1 MFQKALSRP
10 GLTTAI
16 SLCLVLALVGC
27 GNDQVDDQV
36 DDLAADPITSTTPEG
51 GSLVRSREER
61 AESGGLLGKPSP
73 AKVLR
78 TYAFESE
85 AAARRAT
92 TELRVEAE
100 AVGWE
105 IGFVSPGESGF
116 SAARSLDGRPATLS
130 VALNLDPAFP
140 PAPGVFVSLRSPGD

>member
-1 MFQKALSRP
+1 VFQKALSRR

-36 DDLAADPITSTTPEG
+36 DDLAADPIASTTPEG

-61 AESGGLLGKPSP
+61 ADGGGLLGKPSP

-105 IGFVSPGESGF
+105 IDYVAPGERGF
-116 SAARSLDGRPATLS
+116 SASRTVGGRPATLS

>member
-1 MFQKALSRP
+1 MSWKSLPRR
-10 GLTTAI
+10 GLTATI
-16 SLCLVLALVGC
+16 PLCLVLALAGC
-27 GNDQVDDQV
+27 RNDQV

-61 AESGGLLGKPSP
+61 AEGGGLLGKPSP

-85 AAARRAT
+85 VAARRAM

-140 PAPGVFVSLRSPGD
+140 PAPGVFVFLRSPGD